1 MTTEETPAAEL
12 GTITHA
18 YTPPKG
24 HERVTDGEITVDA
37 YTLKVTAWKHS
48 RDGWRM
54 YARALGMLVK
64 KDGTPSTKASR
75 IVVWRPETIDSAPAW
90 VRAAW
95 MTSLLGHAEPEEVVA
110 IFREADVR
118 KAYQAGRARGAQEAV
133 EYGATLPSV
142 DADVA
147 FRDDLY
153 FWMDENG
160 LGRPGRGG
168 WDRTMGENEAVR
180 ESRS

>member
-1 MTTEETPAAEL
+1 MTTEETPEL
-12 GTITHA
+12 IETTRRFK
-18 YTPPKG
+18 PPKG
-24 HERVTDGEITVDA
+24 HERVGNDA
-37 YTLKVTAWKHS
+37 LSVEAYSLEVTAWRSPK
-48 RDGWRM
+48 GEWLT
-54 YARALGMLVK
+54 YARAQGPLVK
-64 KDGTPSTKASR
+64 KDGTLSNRTR
-75 IVVWRPETIDSAPAW
+75 IVVWHAATIDSAPAW

-95 MTSLLGHAEPEEVVA
+95 MTSLLGHAEPEAVVA

-118 KAYQAGRARGAQEAV
+118 KAYQAGRARGAQEAI

-160 LGRPGRGG
+160 LGKPAHGG
-168 WDRTMGENEAVR
+168 WDRTLSEDQAVR